1 MQWRVCQ
8 LGDHARPPTTPTLFA
23 GAGLVARGALV
34 ALLRTFPSGKAEQT
48 EKQMLPSANFASSA
62 RSGDALSVAAQRAPA
77 ALSLSTASRASV
89 DGDDVPQLASGGGSP
104 PAHGRSWSFV
114 SRTTCTFFSSAAICR

>member
-1 MQWRVCQ
+1 MQWRMCQ

-48 EKQMLPSANFASSA
+48 ETQMLPSANFASSA
-62 RSGDALSVAAQRAPA
+62 RSGDALSDRSPA
-77 ALSLSTASRASV
+77 RSCRSLSLNSVARVHRRRWRAS
-89 DGDDVPQLASGGGSP
+89 A
-104 PAHGRSWSFV
+104 RE
-114 SRTTCTFFSSAAICR
+114 R